1 MRFSKSIFG
10 VILAWIISIHSKTC
24 FIFDKPDFS
33 RAADDG
39 EEHPVEVEVPEVS
52 GNLHPVEKE
61 GDDGDGQVEGDADV
75 VALLDVGH
83 VDAGN
88 DEGATASGPEVGSV
102 EAVRV
107 EVVSDPVASPFFTA
121 SRIGHIPIIF

>member
-1 MRFSKSIFG
+1 MTVKQQP
-10 VILAWIISIHSKTC
+10 IIYIHSKTC

-39 EEHPVEVEVPEVS
+39 EEHPIEVEVPEIT
-52 GNLHPVEKE
+52 GNLHPVEE
-61 GDDGDGQVEGDADV
+61 ERNDGDSQIKGDADV

-83 VDAGN
+83 IDAGN
-88 DEGATASGPEVGSV
+88 DEGAAASGPEVGSV

-107 EVVSDPVASPFFTA
+107 EVVSNPVASPFFTA
-121 SRIGHIPIIF
+121 SRIGYIAKIF